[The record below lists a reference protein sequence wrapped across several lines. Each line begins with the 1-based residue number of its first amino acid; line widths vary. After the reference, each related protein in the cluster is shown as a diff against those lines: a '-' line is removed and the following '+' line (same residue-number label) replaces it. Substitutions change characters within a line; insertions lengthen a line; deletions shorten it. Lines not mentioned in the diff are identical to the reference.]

1 MKKMTGDQ
9 IRKTY
14 FDFFAEKG
22 HLVLP
27 SASLVPVDDP
37 SLLLIGAGMAPFKS
51 YFTGIAKPPAVRVA
65 SVQKCIRTPDI
76 ENVGKTGRHATCFEM
91 LGNFSFGDY
100 FKREAIHWAWEFL
113 TQTIEMD
120 PNRLYITVHRDDQ
133 EAYDIW
139 HQEIGVAADHLF
151 LGDKDNFWE
160 IGVGPCGPDSE
171 IFYDQGPE
179 FSCGKP
185 DCGMGCSCDRYLEI
199 WNLVFTQFDRDEAGN
214 YHPLERKC
222 IDTGLG
228 LDRLAAVLQGVPSV
242 FEIDLNR
249 PALALLIRRSGVAY
263 DGKSAASLA
272 LKIIVDH
279 LRGVTFMIGDGILP
293 GNEGRGYVLRRMLR
307 RAVRFGR
314 LVGLKDAFV
323 ADVAGKVIDAMKVGY
338 PDLEEKRAFIQK
350 VVELEEKR
358 FSETLESG
366 LALVQQYV
374 EQMKE
379 KNETCLSGSIAF
391 KLHDTFGF
399 PLELTEEL
407 LEEQGMTVDIDG
419 FKQEMTQQR
428 NRARA
433 ARQDVDAMG
442 AGKADL
448 SRVTSHFTGYQTM
461 QNEAVIVGIYQEGS
475 AVEMVG
481 DGEEIDLILNET
493 PFYAESGGQVGDTGY
508 LQSGE
513 FRHMVHNTVKESGVT
528 VLKVKVNHHLS
539 MGDSVLAVVD
549 HERRLAI
556 ARHHSAT
563 HLLQH
568 ALRQVLGEHIH
579 QAGSF
584 VSPERIRFDF
594 SHFSAVEPEQLQQI
608 EHVVNAAVLEDDV
621 VSIEEL
627 GIEAAKAKG
636 AMALFG
642 EKYGKVVRVV
652 EMGSSMELCGGTHVR
667 RTGQIGS
674 FKILSEAGIGAGLR
688 RIEAIAGWKSSEY
701 YAKKEQLLGEASNL
715 LKAKEEDLLVRLQ
728 QLLLQNKELEKKL
741 EAMQAERN
749 VDAMSELLKKAVK
762 MEGVTLLVAQVKAE
776 KVDDLRQMAD
786 VLRDKMGSGIVMLG
800 SDIEG
805 NASLLAAATK
815 DLAGKFHAG
824 NLIKEVAKLVG
835 GNGGGRPDLAQAGGK
850 NPEKLPEALQ
860 QVAAFVV
867 KQLQK

>member
-1 MKKMTGDQ
+1 MTGDQ
-9 IRKTY
+9 IRKT
-14 FDFFAEKG
+14 FLDFFAERG

-37 SLLLIGAGMAPFKS
+37 SLLMIGAGMAPFKP
-51 YFTGIAKPPAVRVA
+51 YFTGIAKPPAVRVC

-100 FKREAIHWAWEFL
+100 FKKEAIRWAWEFL
-113 TQTIEMD
+113 TQTIELD
-120 PNRLYITVHRDDQ
+120 ANRLYITVHRDDQ
-133 EAYDIW
+133 EAYAIW
-139 HQEIGVAADHLF
+139 RQEIGVAADHIF
-151 LGDKDNFWE
+151 LGDQDNFWE
-160 IGVGPCGPDSE
+160 VGIGPCGPDSE

-199 WNLVFTQFDRDEAGN
+199 WNLVFTQFDRDEDGN

-228 LDRLAAVLQGVPSV
+228 LDRLAAVLQSVPSV

-249 PALALLIRRSGVAY
+249 PVLDLLIRRSGVWY

-279 LRGVTFMIGDGILP
+279 VRGVTFMIGDGILP
-293 GNEGRGYVLRRMLR
+293 GNEGRGYVLRRLLR
-307 RAVRFGR
+307 RAVRYGR
-314 LVGLKDAFV
+314 LVGLKDAFM
-323 ADVAGKVIDAMKVGY
+323 AEVAGQVIDCMKVGY
-338 PDLEEKRAFIQK
+338 PDLAEKRAFILK

-358 FSETLESG
+358 FGETLESG
-366 LALVQQYV
+366 LALLQQYV

-379 KNETCLSGSIAF
+379 KKETCLNGSIAF

-407 LEEQGMTVDIDG
+407 LAEQGMSADIAG
-419 FKQEMTQQR
+419 FQQEMTQQR

-448 SRVTSHFTGYQTM
+448 SRVSSRFTGYQTE
-461 QNEAVIVGIYQEGS
+461 QNQAVIVGLYQEGN
-475 AVEMVG
+475 AMEMAG
-481 DGEEIDLILNET
+481 DGEEVDLILDRT

-508 LQSGE
+508 LESGE
-513 FRHMVHNTVKESGVT
+513 LRHTVRNTLKESGVT
-528 VLKVKVNHHLS
+528 LLKVKVNQRLGV
-539 MGDSVLAVVD
+539 GDQVLAVVD

-563 HLLQH
+563 HLLQQ
-568 ALRQVLGEHIH
+568 ALRQVLGEHLH
-579 QAGSF
+579 QAGSE
-584 VSPERIRFDF
+584 VSSERIRFDF
-594 SHFSAVEPEQLQQI
+594 SHFSAVEPAQLQQI
-608 EHVVNAAVLEDDV
+608 EHLVNAAVLEDVAV
-621 VSIEEL
+621 VTEEMPVD
-627 GIEAAKAKG
+627 AAKNRG

-642 EKYGKVVRVV
+642 EKYGKIVRVV
-652 EMGSSMELCGGTHVR
+652 GMGSSLELCGGTHVQ

-674 FKILSEAGIGAGLR
+674 FKILSEAGIGSGLR
-688 RIEAIAGWKSSEY
+688 RIEAVAGWKSSEY
-701 YAKKEQLLGEASNL
+701 FAKKEQLLGEISGI
-715 LKAKEEDLLVRLQ
+715 LKSKEEDLPVRLQ
-728 QLLLQNKELEKKL
+728 QLLQQNKELGKKL
-741 EAMQAERN
+741 EALQAERN
-749 VDAMSELLKKAVK
+749 AEAVSVLLKKAVQVA
-762 MEGVTLLVAQVKAE
+762 GVTLLVAQVKAE
-776 KVDDLRQMAD
+776 KTDDLRQMAD

-800 SDIEG
+800 SEIDG

-815 DLAGKFHAG
+815 DLNGKFHAG
-824 NLIKEVAKLVG
+824 NLIREIAKLVG
-835 GNGGGRPDLAQAGGK
+835 GGGGGRPDLAQAGGK

-860 QVAAFVV
+860 QVAAIVA

>member
-9 IRKTY
+9 IRKT
-14 FDFFAEKG
+14 FLDFFAEKG

-37 SLLLIGAGMAPFKS
+37 SLLLIGAGMAPFKA

-100 FKREAIHWAWEFL
+100 FKKEAIHWAWEFL
-113 TQTIEMD
+113 TQTIELD
-120 PNRLYITVHRDDQ
+120 SNRLYITVHRDDQ

-139 HQEIGVAADHLF
+139 HQEIGVAAEHLF

-160 IGVGPCGPDSE
+160 VGIGPCGPDSE

-199 WNLVFTQFDRDEAGN
+199 WNLVFTQFDRDEDGN
-214 YHPLERKC
+214 YNPLERKC

-228 LDRLAAVLQGVPSV
+228 LDRLAAVLQSVPSV

-249 PALALLIRRSGVAY
+249 PVLDLLIQRSGVPY

-279 LRGVTFMIGDGILP
+279 VRGVTFMIGDGILP

-323 ADVAGKVIDAMKVGY
+323 ADVAGKVIDCMQVGY
-338 PDLEEKRAFIQK
+338 PDLAEKRAFILK

-358 FSETLESG
+358 FGETLESG
-366 LALVQQYV
+366 LALLQQYV

-399 PLELTEEL
+399 PLELTGEL
-407 LEEQGMTVDIDG
+407 LEEQGMSVDIAG

-448 SRVTSHFTGYQTM
+448 SQISSQFTGYQTE
-461 QNEAVIVGIYQEGS
+461 QNQAVIVGIYQEGS
-475 AVEMVG
+475 PVELVG
-481 DGEEIDLILNET
+481 DGEEVDLILDRT

-513 FRHMVHNTVKESGVT
+513 LRHTVKNTLKESGVT
-528 VLKVKVNHHLS
+528 VLKVKVKHHLGL
-539 MGDSVLAVVD
+539 GDQVLAVVD
-549 HERRLAI
+549 HERRLAT

-563 HLLQH
+563 HLLQQ
-568 ALRQVLGEHIH
+568 ALRQVLGEHLH
-579 QAGSF
+579 QAGSY

-594 SHFSAVEPEQLQQI
+594 SHFSAVEPAQLQEI
-608 EHVVNAAVLEDDV
+608 EHLVNAAVLEDAV

-652 EMGSSMELCGGTHVR
+652 EMGSSLELCGGTHVE

-674 FKILSEAGIGAGLR
+674 FKILSEAGIGSGLR
-688 RIEAIAGWKSSEY
+688 RIEAVAGWKSSEY
-701 YAKKEQLLGEASNL
+701 FAKKEQLLGEISGL
-715 LKAKEEDLLVRLQ
+715 LKTKEDDLSIRLQ
-728 QLLLQNKELEKKL
+728 QLLQQNKDLEKKL
-741 EAMQAERN
+741 EALQAERN
-749 VDAMSELLKKAVK
+749 LDAMSVLLKKAVQVA
-762 MEGVTLLVAQVKAE
+762 GVSLLVAQVKAE
-776 KVDDLRQMAD
+776 KTDDLRQMAD

-800 SDIEG
+800 SEIDG

-815 DLAGKFHAG
+815 DLNGKFHAG
-824 NLIKEVAKLVG
+824 NLIKEIAKLVG
-835 GNGGGRPDLAQAGGK
+835 GGGGGRPDLAQAGGK

-860 QVAAFVV
+860 QVAAIVA

>member
-9 IRKTY
+9 IRKT
-14 FDFFAEKG
+14 FLDFFAEKE

-37 SLLLIGAGMAPFKS
+37 SLLLIGAGMAPFKAF
-51 YFTGIAKPPAVRVA
+51 FTGIAKPPAVRVA

-100 FKREAIHWAWEFL
+100 FKKEAIHWAWEFL
-113 TQTIEMD
+113 TQTIELD

-139 HQEIGVAADHLF
+139 HQEIGVAAEHLF

-160 IGVGPCGPDSE
+160 VGIGPCGPDSE

-199 WNLVFTQFDRDEAGN
+199 WNLVFTQFDRDEDGN
-214 YHPLERKC
+214 YNPLERKC

-228 LDRLAAVLQGVPSV
+228 LDRLAAVLQSVPSV

-249 PALALLIRRSGVAY
+249 PVLDLLIQRSGVPY

-279 LRGVTFMIGDGILP
+279 VRGVTFMIGDGILP

-323 ADVAGKVIDAMKVGY
+323 ADVAGKVIDCMQVGY
-338 PDLEEKRAFIQK
+338 PDLAEKRAFILK

-358 FSETLESG
+358 FGETLESG
-366 LALVQQYV
+366 LALLQQYV

-399 PLELTEEL
+399 PLELTGEL
-407 LEEQGMTVDIDG
+407 LEEQGMSVDIAG

-448 SRVTSHFTGYQTM
+448 SQISSQFTGYQTE
-461 QNEAVIVGIYQEGS
+461 QNQAVIVGIYQEGS
-475 AVEMVG
+475 PVEMVG
-481 DGEEIDLILNET
+481 DGEEVDLILDRT

-513 FRHMVHNTVKESGVT
+513 LRHTVKNTLKESGVT
-528 VLKVKVNHHLS
+528 VLKVKVKHHLGL
-539 MGDSVLAVVD
+539 GDQVLAVVD
-549 HERRLAI
+549 HERRLAT

-563 HLLQH
+563 HLLQQ
-568 ALRQVLGEHIH
+568 ALRQVLGEHLH
-579 QAGSF
+579 QAGSY

-594 SHFSAVEPEQLQQI
+594 SHFSAVEPAQLQEI
-608 EHVVNAAVLEDDV
+608 EHLVNAAVLEDAV

-652 EMGSSMELCGGTHVR
+652 EMGSSLELCGGTHVE

-674 FKILSEAGIGAGLR
+674 FKILSEAGIGSGLR
-688 RIEAIAGWKSSEY
+688 RIEAVAGWKSSEY
-701 YAKKEQLLGEASNL
+701 FAKKEQLLGEISGL
-715 LKAKEEDLLVRLQ
+715 LKTKEDDLSIRLQ
-728 QLLLQNKELEKKL
+728 QLLQQNKDLEKKL
-741 EAMQAERN
+741 EALQAERN
-749 VDAMSELLKKAVK
+749 LDAMSVLLKKAVQVA
-762 MEGVTLLVAQVKAE
+762 GVSLLVAQVKAE
-776 KVDDLRQMAD
+776 KTDDLRQMAD

-800 SDIEG
+800 SEIDG

-815 DLAGKFHAG
+815 DLNGKFHAG
-824 NLIKEVAKLVG
+824 NLIKEIAKLVG
-835 GNGGGRPDLAQAGGK
+835 GGGGGRPDLAQAGGK

-860 QVAAFVV
+860 QVAAIVA